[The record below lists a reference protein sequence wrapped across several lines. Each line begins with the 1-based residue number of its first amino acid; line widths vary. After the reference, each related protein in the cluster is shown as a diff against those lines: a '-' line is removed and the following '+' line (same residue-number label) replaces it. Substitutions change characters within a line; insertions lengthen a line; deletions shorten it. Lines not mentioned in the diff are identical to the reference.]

1 MFRNV
6 RQLFTYRLVGRR
18 HLLAL
23 VDGGRPRI
31 GAVQVDKPILGR
43 LQGEVRL
50 DLDAVGV
57 HFLHVAR
64 REEALGRGQPD
75 DPVVDVGIEPVRAAA
90 QFVDTLFA
98 DLETDA
104 RVVAESVLVSQVGI
118 AARQEVEVV
127 QCREAVVARY
137 GGLGDNVSLFRQDA
151 VDEKRGDERH
161 PLVSVHLLAQHHR
174 HTHAVD
180 GLPFRREGAREFHAP
195 LVVAHD
201 GLVAVLQ
208 DDVLVLAAHQML
220 VKRNVGSEEPP
231 FRGAVLALRL
241 TVERVHLAARTRHG
255 GPVVGGYLPLVVV
268 SHPRVDIAAFH
279 ADFPVAFNVVP

>member
-1 MFRNV
+1 M
-6 RQLFTYRLVGRR
+6 
-18 HLLAL
+18 
-23 VDGGRPRI
+23 
-31 GAVQVDKPILGR
+31 
-43 LQGEVRL
+43 
-50 DLDAVGV
+50 
-57 HFLHVAR
+57 
-64 REEALGRGQPD
+64 
-75 DPVVDVGIEPVRAAA
+75 
-90 QFVDTLFA
+90 
-98 DLETDA
+98 
-104 RVVAESVLVSQVGI
+104 LVSQVGI

-151 VDEKRGDERH
+151 VDEKCGDKRH
-161 PLVSVHLLAQHHR
+161 PLIAVHLFAQHHR
-174 HTHAVD
+174 QPHAVD
-180 GLPFRREGAREFHAP
+180 GLPFGRKGAREFHAP